1 MIKFIKQHINSF
13 LWALIILILC
23 GAPSSEF
30 PSMGF
35 LNVPHL
41 DKVVHF
47 GLYVVFTLLILS
59 ETNTKRILGGLDR
72 KAIIISLFISIAYGL
87 LIELMQLL
95 VFESRGAEF
104 WDFVAN
110 TIGAISA
117 VLTYRLA
124 NRLSKRL
131 I

>member
-1 MIKFIKQHINSF
+1 MIKFIKRHINS
-13 LWALIILILC
+13 LIWALIIMILC
-23 GAPSSEF
+23 GAPSSSF
-30 PSMGF
+30 PTVRF
-35 LNVPHL
+35 FNIPHF

-47 GLYVVFTLLILS
+47 GLYVIFTLLLIS
-59 ETNTKRILGGLDR
+59 ETNTKRKLGGLDR
-72 KAIIISLFISIAYGL
+72 KAIIISLVIAIAYGL

-110 TIGAISA
+110 TIGAITA
-117 VLTYRLA
+117 VLTYRFV
-124 NRLSKRL
+124 NRITNQL

>member
-1 MIKFIKQHINSF
+1 MIKFIKQHINSL
-13 LWALIILILC
+13 LWALIIMILC
-23 GAPSSEF
+23 GAPSSSF
-30 PSMGF
+30 PTVRF
-35 LNVPHL
+35 FNIPHF

-59 ETNTKRILGGLDR
+59 ETNTQRMFGGLDR
-72 KAIIISLFISIAYGL
+72 KAIIVSLSIAIAYGL
-87 LIELMQLL
+87 LIEIMQLL

-110 TIGAISA
+110 TIGAIVA
-117 VLTYRLA
+117 VLTYKLV